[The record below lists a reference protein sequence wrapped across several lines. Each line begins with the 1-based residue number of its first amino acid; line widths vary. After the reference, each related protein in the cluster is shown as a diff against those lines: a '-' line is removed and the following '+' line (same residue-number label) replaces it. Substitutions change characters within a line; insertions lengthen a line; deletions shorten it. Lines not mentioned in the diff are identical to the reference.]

1 MVTDLKILFDF
12 FVQCMKPNYDSSHF
26 LQVNCLEPH
35 PFAPILATSGLDHD
49 VKIWLPTAEEPT
61 SLDGLKN
68 VIKEN
73 DKDREE
79 ERLRPHDPISEHLL
93 WLMMHH
99 IRRSQNRGEGG
110 EQGSDSETA
119 SDDDDDDEDGEL
131 GNRVQCSPS

>member
-61 SLDGLKN
+61 SLDGLKKVSSIIVN
-68 VIKEN
+68 HSFAASILTWPIKFISLWFVI
-73 DKDREE
+73 
-79 ERLRPHDPISEHLL
+79 
-93 WLMMHH
+93 
-99 IRRSQNRGEGG
+99 
-110 EQGSDSETA
+110 
-119 SDDDDDDEDGEL
+119 L
-131 GNRVQCSPS
+131 GD